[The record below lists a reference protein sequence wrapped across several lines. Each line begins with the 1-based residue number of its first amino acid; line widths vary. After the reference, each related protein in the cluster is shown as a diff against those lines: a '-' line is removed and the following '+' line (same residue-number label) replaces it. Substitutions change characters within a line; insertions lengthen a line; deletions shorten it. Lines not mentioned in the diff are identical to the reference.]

1 VQKPTRLVVRYA
13 LAVVL
18 TGVFLFLRFALQP
31 VLGPSV
37 PYLQFFPA
45 IMLAAWFGGLGPG
58 LLATALSSA
67 LAAYF
72 FLEPLGSIQVHS
84 TADLVSLP
92 LFGGIGAT
100 IALLV
105 ESLRRSETAHRASAM
120 LAIEQAN
127 RLDAEAAAQR
137 DAARRV
143 EESSHAATTA
153 RQRLAEVVSSVPG
166 VVWEAWGEPDTA
178 TQRIDFVSDYV
189 KTMLGYEPA
198 AWISMPNFWLTI
210 VHPEDRERAAAE
222 ARAIFDS
229 GERGRSEFRW
239 VHRDGHVLWVE
250 AHSQAVVDEL
260 GRPVG
265 MRGVTL
271 DLSDRR
277 QLEQERATLLRREQT
292 ARADAVAAN
301 SLKDDFLATLSHEL
315 RTPLNAILGYA
326 RMLRTGMIDPPRQA
340 RAMETIERN
349 ASVLSQ
355 MVEDV
360 LDVSRIVAGKIRLD
374 VQPVDVAQIVE
385 EAIATVK
392 PAADARGIRLESVL
406 DPHAGPVAGD
416 GERLQQVVWN
426 LLSNAVKFTPRNG
439 RVQIRLA
446 RVDSHVEI
454 VVSDT
459 GIGIPQDFLPHVFER
474 FRQADSRFSREYG
487 GLGLGLAI
495 ARDIVHLHGGT
506 IHVSSDGEGTGS
518 TFRVNLPVPI
528 ALTESGPGIRREKTG
543 ASVEHDEANGR
554 LAGLHVLVVDDDAD
568 ATSLMREVL
577 EAAGAAVISAGS
589 GAEALRVL
597 AATPADVLVTDI
609 GMPGMDGFELVGEL
623 RRSQDPALRNLPA
636 AALTAYARSEDRTR
650 ALKQGFQMH
659 LAKPI
664 DPAELVA
671 AVAALGRRGESRIAG

>member
-1 VQKPTRLVVRYA
+1 M
-13 LAVVL
+13 AVVL
-18 TGVFLFLRFALQP
+18 VGAFLVLRFVLHP
-31 VLGPSV
+31 VLGQSV

-45 IMLAAWFGGLGPG
+45 IMLAAWIGGLGPG
-58 LLATALSSA
+58 LLATALSTA
-67 LAAYF
+67 LAEYF
-72 FLEPLGSIQVHS
+72 FLEPVRSLRIDS

-92 LFGGIGAT
+92 LFAGIGVT
-100 IALLV
+100 IAILI
-105 ESLRRSETAHRASAM
+105 ESLRRSEAAYRAAAM
-120 LAIEQAN
+120 LATEQAS
-127 RLDAEAAAQR
+127 RLDGEATAYR
-137 DAARRV
+137 EVARRV
-143 EESSHAATTA
+143 EEASRAASTA
-153 RQRLAEVVSSVPG
+153 RQRLAEVVSNVPG
-166 VVWEAWGEPDTA
+166 VVWEAWGEPDA
-178 TQRIDFVSDYV
+178 SSQRIDFVSDHV
-189 KTMLGYEPA
+189 KTMLGYEPVE
-198 AWISMPNFWLTI
+198 WTSIPNFWLTI

-250 AHSQAVVDEL
+250 AHSQVVVDED
-260 GRPVG
+260 GRPVA

-271 DLSDRR
+271 DISERR
-277 QLEQERATLLRREQT
+277 QLEHERATLLTREQT

-374 VQPVDVAQIVE
+374 VRPVDLATILE

-392 PAADARGIRLESVL
+392 LAADARGVRLEPLL
-406 DPHAGPVAGD
+406 DPQAGPVAGD
-416 GERLQQVVWN
+416 GERLQQVIWN
-426 LLSNAVKFTPRNG
+426 LLSNAVKFTPRDG
-439 RVQIRLA
+439 HIQIRLA

-459 GIGIPQDFLPHVFER
+459 GIGIPRDFLPHVFER

-518 TFRVNLPVPI
+518 TFRVKLPIPI
-528 ALTESGPGIRREKTG
+528 VHADAAHDIRREQPG
-543 ASVEHDEANGR
+543 AAADGGPDVN
-554 LAGLHVLVVDDDAD
+554 LAGLQVLVVDDDAD
-568 ATSLMREVL
+568 ATTLMREVL
-577 EAAGAAVISAGS
+577 EAAGASVITAGS

-597 AATPADVLVTDI
+597 ATTAAAVLVTDI

-623 RRSQDPALRNLPA
+623 RRSPNLALRNLPA

-650 ALKQGFQMH
+650 SLKQGFQMH

-664 DPAELVA
+664 DPVELVA
-671 AVAALGRRGESRIAG
+671 AVAALARRGESRIAG

>member
-1 VQKPTRLVVRYA
+1 MA
-13 LAVVL
+13 
-18 TGVFLFLRFALQP
+18 RFALQP
-31 VLGPSV
+31 LLGPSV
-37 PYLQFFPA
+37 PYLLFFPA
-45 IMLAAWFGGLGPG
+45 IMLTAWIGGLGPG
-58 LLATALSSA
+58 LVATALSTA

-72 FLEPLGSIQVHS
+72 FLEPFRSFAIDS

-92 LFGGIGAT
+92 LFAAIGGAIS
-100 IALLV
+100 ILV
-105 ESLRRSETAHRASAM
+105 ESLRRSETAYRAAAT
-120 LAIEQAN
+120 LATEQAS
-127 RLDAEAAAQR
+127 RLDAEAAAHR
-137 DAARRV
+137 EVARRI
-143 EESSHAATTA
+143 EQASQAASTA
-153 RQRLAEVVSSVPG
+153 RQRLAEVVSNVPG
-166 VVWEAWGEPDTA
+166 VVWEAWGEPDA
-178 TQRIDFVSDYV
+178 SSQRIDFVSDYV
-189 KTMLGYEPA
+189 KAMLGYEPVE
-198 AWISMPNFWLTI
+198 WTSIPNFWLTI
-210 VHPEDRERAAAE
+210 VHPEDRERAGAE

-229 GERGRSEFRW
+229 GQRGRSEFRW

-250 AHSQAVVDEL
+250 AHSQVVVDES

-271 DLSDRR
+271 EISDRR
-277 QLEQERATLLRREQT
+277 QLEQERATLLKREQT

-326 RMLRTGMIDPPRQA
+326 RMLRTGMIDPPRQT

-374 VQPVDVAQIVE
+374 VQPVDVARILE

-392 PAADARGIRLESVL
+392 PAADARGVRLEPVL
-406 DPHAGPVAGD
+406 DPQTGPVAGD
-416 GERLQQVVWN
+416 GERLQQVLWN
-426 LLSNAVKFTPRNG
+426 LLSNAVKFTPRDG
-439 RVQIRLA
+439 HVQIRLA

-459 GIGIPQDFLPHVFER
+459 GIGIRQDFLPHVFER

-506 IHVSSDGEGTGS
+506 IHASSDGEGTGS
-518 TFRVNLPVPI
+518 TFRVKLPVPI
-528 ALTESGPGIRREKTG
+528 VHAAAGPDIPRDQPSSAGHGEGDR
-543 ASVEHDEANGR
+543 S
-554 LAGLHVLVVDDDAD
+554 LAGLQVLVVDDDAD
-568 ATSLMREVL
+568 ATTLMREVL
-577 EAAGAAVISAGS
+577 EAAGAAVISAKS
-589 GAEALRVL
+589 AAEALRVMTTM
-597 AATPADVLVTDI
+597 TPDVLVTDI
-609 GMPGMDGFELVGEL
+609 GMPGMDGFELVAEL
-623 RRSQDPALRNLPA
+623 RRSPDPSLRNLPA

-650 ALKQGFQMH
+650 SLKQGFQMH

-664 DPAELVA
+664 DPGALVA